1 MENNEL
7 KINTSEF
14 VKSLTALNDKPE
26 LLLKEFAFIGR
37 SNVGKSTLINSLL
50 NRKNLAKTSSKPG
63 KTQLIN
69 YFLINQEFYF
79 VDLPG
84 YGFAN
89 VPLEVKNK
97 WEKFIEAYLS
107 RSDELRCL
115 FLLLDSRHVIKESD
129 VAMIEW
135 LEHREKIYRLVFTKT
150 DKIKQK
156 EFYKNIRVS
165 EEKYQMSFRNLF
177 IPFSAKTGAGKDL
190 LLKEIKSFL

>member
-7 KINTSEF
+7 KIKTSEF
-14 VKSLTALNDKPE
+14 VKSLTSLKDKPE
-26 LLLKEFAFIGR
+26 LLLNEFAFIGR

-50 NRKNLAKTSSKPG
+50 DRKNLAKTSSKPG

-97 WEKFIEAYLS
+97 WEKFIEVYLS

-115 FLLLDSRHVIKESD
+115 FLLLDSRHIIKESD

-156 EFYKNIRVS
+156 EFYKNIRAS
-165 EEKYQMSFRNLF
+165 EEKYQMSFQNLF

-190 LLKEIKSFL
+190 LLKEIRSFL